1 MEQQP
6 HKLTLTDRKRLSIT
20 GVTEVASFDD
30 LSVILHTDQGTLVV
44 QGENLQLK
52 QLAPE
57 GGQVSVEGTVT
68 SLSYEEPSTGSWLRR
83 LFG

>member
-6 HKLTLTDRKRLSIT
+6 HKLTLTDRKRLCIT
-20 GVTEVASFDD
+20 GVAEVASFDD
-30 LSVILHTDQGTLVV
+30 MSVVLHTGLGTLVV

-68 SLSYEEPSTGSWLRR
+68 SLSYEEPSTGGWLHR